1 MSPADLESSVTRD
14 EALEVRVWLRLLICV
29 SLIEREI
36 GRRLRSR
43 FGTSTARFEVLAQL
57 WREQGGLAMSEL
69 SDRMMVTKGNVSGL
83 IGRIERDGLI
93 ERHADPSDRR
103 SQIVRL
109 TARGRERFDAMRA
122 SHHRWL
128 HELMRGLDGRSRRSL
143 HELLDALRASIH
155 SHRGRASPR
164 RGN

>member
-43 FGTSTARFEVLAQL
+43 FGASTARFEVLAQL
-57 WREQGGLAMSEL
+57 WREPGGLAMSRL

-103 SQIVRL
+103 SQIVCL
-109 TARGRERFDAMRA
+109 TAQGRERFDAMRA
-122 SHHRWL
+122 SHNRWL
-128 HELMRGLDGRSRRSL
+128 HDLMRGLDGRSRRSL

-155 SHRGRASPR
+155 LRRGRAPPR
-164 RGN
+164 RAS